1 MKFEHAQV
9 QISEA
14 CDEARSALGK
24 TNLVNRLQKFLYIP
38 GQLFDKSVYYP
49 PDMPDLMLNFAAPVG
64 EKVTFI
70 VTGAARI
77 SIPSSILQTAQ
88 FSFHFSLCNLPRR
101 WAPVGRIRWVTHWWY
116 FGHVF
121 SKNKR
126 FRCLTNSGLELI
138 LNEPLL
144 KKKKKKKKNTF
155 EVWSDIEHLVSWRS
169 S

>member
-14 CDEARSALGK
+14 CDEACSALGK

-38 GQLFDKSVYYP
+38 GQLFDESVYYP
-49 PDMPDLMLNFAAPVG
+49 PDMPDLMLNFTASVG
-64 EKVTFI
+64 KKSLFT
-70 VTGAARI
+70 TGAARI

-88 FSFHFSLCNLPRR
+88 FSFHFSLCNLPCR
-101 WAPVGRIRWVTHWWY
+101 WAPVGRIRCVTHWWY

-121 SKNKR
+121 SKNKC

-138 LNEPLL
+138 LNGPLL
-144 KKKKKKKKNTF
+144 QKTF